1 MRRVFRIL
9 LIVAGSLLAVVL
21 LLFAIG
27 CWLYF
32 TSDYR
37 EPNIAIDRSAYTVTT
52 QGDSCRV
59 CGNNSIVR
67 NDYGLWEVYVEGS
80 PADRGAAYG
89 ALCEDIL
96 KYQEKVFVDQIHE
109 LVPSEGWVEF
119 LHKLIG
125 IFNRN
130 MASHIPEEFREE
142 IFSFS
147 AFCSHEYD
155 AYGTPYQRQLNYH
168 AAHDIGHALQEYM
181 LVGCSAFAAWDGMS
195 EGGKL
200 TVARNFDFYVGD
212 AFAENKIVL
221 FVEPESGYRFA
232 SVTWPG
238 MVGVLSG
245 MNEKGL
251 TVSINAAKGAIPTS
265 SAMPIS
271 LLTRQILQYA
281 SNIGE
286 AYEIASSFETFVSES
301 ILIGSAADGCAAVI
315 EKTPEKIALYRT
327 DGEYLISTNHYRSE
341 AFADDAY
348 NVENIETSDSP
359 YRYER
364 IEELIGHMAPI
375 DREDA
380 VSIMRDWRGRENAD
394 IGLTNEKSLNQFIAH
409 HSVVFSPE
417 DLKMWVS
424 TSPWQLGAYVCYDL
438 NGIFALGETPR
449 GSMIAR
455 DEVIPADS
463 TALEK
468 IYPRVVKYREQS
480 RAIRHAIDRGE
491 ELPQEFMDDFIA
503 NNPNLFRTYELAGDY
518 MLSVGD
524 EARALDMWRAALE
537 REIPRRGERESI
549 ESKIE
554 DYDKE

>member
-1 MRRVFRIL
+1 ML
-9 LIVAGSLLAVVL
+9 LAASSLLAVAL
-21 LLFAIG
+21 LLFAVG
-27 CWLYF
+27 CWLYL

-37 EPNIAIDRSAYTVTT
+37 EPNIEIDQSSYTVTM
-52 QGDSCRV
+52 QGNSCRV
-59 CGNNSIVR
+59 CGKNSVVR
-67 NDYGLWEVYVEGS
+67 NDYGLWEVYLEGS
-80 PADRGAAYG
+80 PSDRGAAYG

-109 LVPSEGWVEF
+109 LVPSERWVRF

-130 MASHIPEEFREE
+130 MASHVPEEYREE

-147 AFCSHEYD
+147 TFCSHEYD
-155 AYGTPYQRQLNYH
+155 AYGTPYARQLNYH

-181 LVGCSAFAAWDGMS
+181 LVGCSSFAAWGGMS

-221 FVEPESGYRFA
+221 FVEPDSGYRFA

-245 MNEKGL
+245 MNERGL

-281 SNIGE
+281 ANIDE
-286 AYEIASSFETFVSES
+286 AYEIASSYKTFVSES

-315 EKTPEKIALYRT
+315 EKTPEKIALYRA
-327 DGEYLISTNHYRSE
+327 DGEYLISTNHYQSE
-341 AFADDAY
+341 LFADDEY
-348 NVENIETSDSP
+348 NVENIATSDSP

-364 IEELIGHMAPI
+364 LEELVGRMAPI
-375 DREDA
+375 DCADA
-380 VSIMRDWRGRENAD
+380 VSIMRDWRGRKDAD
-394 IGLTNEKSLNQFIAH
+394 IGVTNEKSLNQFIAH
-409 HSVVFSPE
+409 HSVVFSPD

-438 NGIFALGETPR
+438 NEIFALEEAPR
-449 GSMIAR
+449 GSMI
-455 DEVIPADS
+455 ECEEIISADS
-463 TALEK
+463 VALEK

-480 RAIRHAIDRGE
+480 RAIRQAIDRGE
-491 ELPQEFMDDFIA
+491 MLPQEFVEEFIA

-524 EARALDMWRAALE
+524 EVHALEMWRAALD

-554 DYDKE
+554 EHDKE